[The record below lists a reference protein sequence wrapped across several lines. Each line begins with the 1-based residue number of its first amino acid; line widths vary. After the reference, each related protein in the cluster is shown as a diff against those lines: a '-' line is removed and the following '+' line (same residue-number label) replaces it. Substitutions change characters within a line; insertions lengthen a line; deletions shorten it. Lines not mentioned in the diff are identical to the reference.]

1 MLLTCSL
8 RTEDEDTGD
17 DMAGRRPL
25 LSSFLSPAFFC
36 SQDALPLSLSI
47 CFCCFFFFFFFF
59 FWSLFSLYLFF
70 CLFVRWFSF
79 FLRPPSLSVF
89 APCPPVLFLVLSPPC
104 VFCVPL
110 LGLSLAFIKP
120 GKVFCSCR
128 STFVSV

>member
-17 DMAGRRPL
+17 DIAGRRPL

-36 SQDALPLSLSI
+36 SQDALPLSVSI
-47 CFCCFFFFFFFF
+47 CFRCFFF
-59 FWSLFSLYLFF
+59 SLFFSGPSSLCICFSV
-70 CLFVRWFSF
+70 CLFVGFPF
-79 FLRPPSLSVF
+79 FFVLLLSVF
-89 APCPPVLFLVLSPPC
+89 APCPPMLFLVLSLPC
-104 VFCVPL
+104 VFFCSPAWPFS
-110 LGLSLAFIKP
+110 GAFIKP